1 MISAVSPARIRP
13 ALLRA
18 ALAVLV
24 VAAPASALGEAG
36 PGTEAAPRRE
46 PGIRALAARERQR
59 KCGAEWRAL
68 APSEKAVQG
77 PRWPQY
83 YSKCVRRLK
92 EQKA

>member
-1 MISAVSPARIRP
+1 MIRP
-13 ALLRA
+13 VLRA
-18 ALAVLV
+18 ALAALI
-24 VAAPASALGEAG
+24 VAAPAIAVAQAG
-36 PGTEAAPRRE
+36 PGAGAAPRRE

-68 APSEKAVQG
+68 PPAEKAAQG

-83 YSKCVRRLK
+83 YSRCVRRLK